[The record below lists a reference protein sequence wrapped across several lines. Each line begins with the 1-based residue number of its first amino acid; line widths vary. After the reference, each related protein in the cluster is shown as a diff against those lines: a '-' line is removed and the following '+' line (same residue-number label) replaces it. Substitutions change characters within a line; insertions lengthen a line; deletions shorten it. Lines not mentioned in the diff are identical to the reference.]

1 MDRCGAENEINRSE
15 GIEFADD
22 NGVPDVRLHPKP
34 SGKGKVKR
42 RPCTNSI
49 SASRCH
55 TAHRAAGS
63 THRPRVCCDCKAS

>member
-22 NGVPDVRLHPKP
+22 NRVPDDQARPKP

-42 RPCTNSI
+42 
-49 SASRCH
+49 
-55 TAHRAAGS
+55 
-63 THRPRVCCDCKAS
+63 